1 MDNKKQRLDLYLVE
15 NGLVESRSKAQ
26 ELVKSGFISVNE
38 NIVLKANKMVS
49 PTDDIKVLEKLKYV
63 SRAGE
68 KLATAINHWKLNLAD
83 KVVLDIGASTG
94 GFTDCAL
101 QNNAKHVFCVDVGI
115 NQLHHSLI
123 NNPKVTNYEN
133 TNIRI
138 IDQKMF
144 DMKIDFIVCDV
155 SFISLSKVLPIVA
168 PYIDKQTLMVALIKP
183 QFELDQKIVG
193 KHKGLVRDKKYHD
206 KAIANVRSYVN
217 DQNLKV
223 IDVIESPIK
232 GNKLKNTEFLA
243 LIGR

>member
-1 MDNKKQRLDLYLVE
+1 MENEKQRLDIYLVS
-15 NGLVESRSKAQ
+15 NGLIESRSKAQ
-26 ELVKSGFISVNE
+26 ELIKNGCISVNQ
-38 NIVLKANKMVS
+38 NIISKANKMIS
-49 PTDDIKVLEKLKYV
+49 IEDDVKILEELKYV

-68 KLATAINHWKLNLAD
+68 KLAAAIKYWKLDFSN

-115 NQLHHSLI
+115 DQLHHSLKSDPRI
-123 NNPKVTNYEN
+123 TNYEN
-133 TNIRI
+133 TNIKS
-138 IDQKMF
+138 IDQTMF
-144 DMKIDFIVCDV
+144 NTKIDIIVCDV
-155 SFISLSKVLPIVA
+155 SFISLSKVLPIIA
-168 PYIDKQTLMVALIKP
+168 PYINEQSLMIALIKP
-183 QFELDQKIVG
+183 QFELNQKIVG

-206 KAIANVRSYVN
+206 RAIDNVKGYVN
-217 DQNLKV
+217 EQKLKM